1 MVTAGFDSTVRV
13 AAAALVRR
21 SPATLAGIRTLL
33 LTLGLL
39 ICSSTATAQLVGK
52 VVGVHDGDTLTL
64 RTAADTIK
72 VRLAGIDA
80 PELGQPF
87 GKNAKQALSALV
99 FGKMVIVVAQG
110 EDRYDRTLGDVVIAG
125 GRVTVALVAG
135 GMAWQYRQYDKSPE
149 LAAAEAEAR
158 AARRGLWADPNPIPP
173 WEWRRQG
180 R

>member
-1 MVTAGFDSTVRV
+1 LWATLAHRTSPARTCRAAGEAGRMTQS
-13 AAAALVRR
+13 
-21 SPATLAGIRTLL
+21 ATLAGMKTLL

-87 GKNAKQALSALV
+87 GKNAKQALSALLL
-99 FGKMVIVVAQG
+99 GK
-110 EDRYDRTLGDVVIAG
+110 R
-125 GRVTVALVAG
+125 
-135 GMAWQYRQYDKSPE
+135 
-149 LAAAEAEAR
+149 
-158 AARRGLWADPNPIPP
+158 
-173 WEWRRQG
+173 
-180 R
+180 